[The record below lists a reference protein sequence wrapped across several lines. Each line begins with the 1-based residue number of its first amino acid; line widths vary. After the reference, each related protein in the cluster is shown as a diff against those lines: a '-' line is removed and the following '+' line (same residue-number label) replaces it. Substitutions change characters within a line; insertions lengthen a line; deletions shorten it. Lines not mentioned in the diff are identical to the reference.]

1 MTMSEHWSQES
12 LRTRVVAILCESL
25 VRVCGGGLHLEGG
38 EEAQEDNS
46 WTAEVESVARSTI
59 SFPNKKPEPLDGK
72 PHDVEI
78 RAALTLF
85 HRCARTKRKH
95 PSDLTVSMRQLYAV
109 SDLGTRRIIKSPHD
123 LAELLC
129 HDLEEPM
136 RQEHLSYDIRSSSSG
151 IICLITPK
159 RAQAL
164 RESGRFPCPK
174 CVKWCNGEKGLW
186 WHQQREHGS
195 EHSVAVAAASSEQI
209 VFALVPYEPNH
220 ALVQQATN
228 PEVPNSSGCHVES
241 DGLLDLVKNGHF
253 DALTQAIEVH
263 DVVSPA

>member
-1 MTMSEHWSQES
+1 MVTI
-12 LRTRVVAILCESL
+12 LRESL
-25 VRVCGGGLHLEGG
+25 VRVCGGGLHLGDEG
-38 EEAQEDNS
+38 EEEQEKES
-46 WTAEVESVARSTI
+46 WTAEMESVARSTVC
-59 SFPNKKPEPLDGK
+59 FPNKKPAPLDGK

-85 HRCARTKRKH
+85 HRCARSKRKH
-95 PSDLTVSMRQLYAV
+95 PGDKTTSMRQLYAV
-109 SDLGTRRIIKSPHD
+109 SDLGVRRIIKSPHV

-174 CVKWCNGEKGLW
+174 CVRWCNGEKGLW

-195 EHSVAVAAASSEQI
+195 EHSVAVAAASSEQT
-209 VFALVPYEPNH
+209 VLALVPHKPNH
-220 ALVQQATN
+220 ALVQQANN
-228 PEVPNSSGCHVES
+228 PEVPISSDCHVER
-241 DGLLDLVKNGHF
+241 DEVFDFVKNGHF
-253 DALTQAIEVH
+253 DALTQAIEVYDGVAH
-263 DVVSPA
+263 RIDVGLLQPY